1 MYEQFFD
8 MKHTPFTRNVPA
20 DQLFES
26 QAMRETLGRLLLRC
40 GPTTLCRSNSRTR
53 MWKIHFDPTVLR
65 RTS

>member
-26 QAMRETLGRLLLRC
+26 QAMRETLLRC

>member
-8 MKHTPFTRNVPA
+8 MKHTPLHQKCASGSAARKPGHERN
-20 DQLFES
+20 S
-26 QAMRETLGRLLLRC
+26 WQALLRC